1 MAAKDAMPLPNP
13 RGRAVSQDAA
23 RSRGGVAP
31 APDLRAAPQPHSAA
45 NPVADMVAHDPALEQ
60 LRNRKV
66 KRTGMNVHINTHV
79 SNAFAAF
86 IDEYDLPKGDAASLA
101 IQEFLE
107 RRGVNIPGVARAL
120 PPPMVAVPDM
130 GEAHP
135 SSGGSANGG

>member
-1 MAAKDAMPLPNP
+1 MAVKDAMPVPNP
-13 RGRAVSQDAA
+13 RGRAVSPDAA
-23 RSRGGVAP
+23 RGRGGVAP

-120 PPPMVAVPDM
+120 PPPMAAVPDM

-135 SSGGSANGG
+135 SSGGSATGG

>member
-1 MAAKDAMPLPNP
+1 MAAKDAMPLPSP
-13 RGRAVSQDAA
+13 RGRAVSPDAA
-23 RSRGGVAP
+23 RGRGGAST
-31 APDLRAAPQPHSAA
+31 PDLRAAPQPSSAA
-45 NPVADMVAHDPALEQ
+45 NPVADLVAHDPALEQ

-107 RRGVNIPGVARAL
+107 RRGVNIPGVVRAL
-120 PPPMVAVPDM
+120 PLPVTAVPDM
-130 GEAHP
+130 DDAHP
-135 SSGGSANGG
+135 NSGDSATGG